1 MPSPSTL
8 QPPAEPLL
16 AQLVQHYDELVG
28 FLRHRFGDECQPREI
43 VNELCLRLMERPV
56 PQGIANPLAFLR
68 HLARDLAIDRHRA
81 QARRPET
88 PFDGA
93 ELEERLAPA
102 AVMPLSP
109 PELAVAAAQRQRA
122 LLVAIG
128 QLPQASR
135 EGFILTKLYGM
146 PQEEAAQR
154 MGISRGMVA
163 RHLARALRDVQ
174 PVLTADHAA

>member
-28 FLRHRFGDECQPREI
+28 FVRHRFGEESQPREI

-56 PQGIANPLAFLR
+56 PQGIANPMAFLR
-68 HLARDLAIDRHRA
+68 HLARDLAIDQYRA
-81 QARRPET
+81 RVRRPET
-88 PFDGA
+88 TLDGEA
-93 ELEERLAPA
+93 LEQRTAPLAA
-102 AVMPLSP
+102 APLSP
-109 PELAVAAAQRQRA
+109 PELAVAASQRQRA
-122 LLVAIG
+122 LLAAIE

-135 EGFILTKLYGM
+135 EAFILTKLYGM
-146 PQEEAAQR
+146 PQEEAARR

-163 RHLARALRDVQ
+163 RHLARALSDVQ
-174 PVLTADHAA
+174 PVLMADRVA